1 MSKAKVEAGVR
12 FAQTY
17 ILGRLR
23 QLTFFSLAEC
33 NAAIALVMQRMNER
47 PMRNLGLSRRELFEK
62 IERDAL
68 TALPADDWEFA
79 EWRRARVNLDYHIEV
94 HDFLY
99 SVPHALI
106 RAEVD
111 VRITARTV
119 EIFHRGQR
127 VGVHQR
133 RYMGRKHG
141 TDPDHMPSSHRRYA
155 EWTPDRFRR
164 WAGKIGPNTEG
175 LISAVLASRP
185 HPEQGFRTCL
195 GILRSYRGLDPARL
209 EAVSARA
216 VELGVLNCKGV
227 ASLLARKRD
236 SAAPR
241 TAVPPRS
248 STTPI
253 CAVPATTIERI
264 SSCSL
269 IPRSTNCTPSASTA
283 WPKGSRNWNTKP
295 EARGLDHA
303 EWLGLLLEYE
313 LTLRRQ
319 KQFETRAR
327 VARLRHPA
335 SVEDV
340 NYQSPRGLDRALFL
354 KLAACDWIAERRNL
368 LLTGASG
375 LGKSWLACALGH
387 KACRENLSVLY
398 TRMPRLF
405 ADLAIAH
412 GDARYARLLRSLA
425 RVKLLILDDW
435 GPEALTPDQARDLLE
450 IVEDR
455 YDKGSLIITS
465 QVPVDRWHD
474 LIGVPTLADAILDR
488 VIHNA
493 YRIDLAGESLRKRP
507 SSPEIDAAREGRLA
521 RPSARQGRG

>member
-23 QLTFFSLAEC
+23 GLTFFSLAEC
-33 NAAIALVMQRMNER
+33 NEAIALVMNRMNDR

-68 TALPADDWEFA
+68 IALPADDWEFA

-195 GILRSYRGLDPARL
+195 GILRAYRGLDPDRL

-227 ASLLARKRD
+227 ASLLARKPD
-236 SAAPR
+236 SR
-241 TAVPPRS
+241 RQGQPPRHALRPRQSARSRLLPLRGNPHAGS
-248 STTPI
+248 SHARPF
-253 CAVPATTIERI
+253 AR
-264 SSCSL
+264 
-269 IPRSTNCTPSASTA
+269 A
-283 WPKGSRNWNTKP
+283 WPSR
-295 EARGLDHA
+295 
-303 EWLGLLLEYE
+303 LG
-313 LTLRRQ
+313 
-319 KQFETRAR
+319 
-327 VARLRHPA
+327 
-335 SVEDV
+335 
-340 NYQSPRGLDRALFL
+340 
-354 KLAACDWIAERRNL
+354 
-368 LLTGASG
+368 
-375 LGKSWLACALGH
+375 
-387 KACRENLSVLY
+387 
-398 TRMPRLF
+398 
-405 ADLAIAH
+405 
-412 GDARYARLLRSLA
+412 
-425 RVKLLILDDW
+425 
-435 GPEALTPDQARDLLE
+435 
-450 IVEDR
+450 
-455 YDKGSLIITS
+455 
-465 QVPVDRWHD
+465 
-474 LIGVPTLADAILDR
+474 
-488 VIHNA
+488 
-493 YRIDLAGESLRKRP
+493 
-507 SSPEIDAAREGRLA
+507 
-521 RPSARQGRG
+521 

>member
-1 MSKAKVEAGVR
+1 MDYSGKRIGIVDPSTGEIREAEIFVGVLGASNLTYAEATWTQTLPDWTGAHVRMFRFFGGAPKLLVPDNLKSGVNKASFYDPEINRTYGAMAAHYSVGVLPARPGKPRDKAKVEAGVR

-23 QLTFFSLAEC
+23 GLTFFSLAEC
-33 NAAIALVMQRMNER
+33 NEAIALVMQRMNDR
-47 PMRNLGLSRRELFEK
+47 PMRNLGLSRRELFDK

-68 TALPADDWEFA
+68 IALPGDDWEFA

-141 TDPDHMPSSHRRYA
+141 TDLDHMPSSHRRYA

-195 GILRSYRGLDPARL
+195 GILRSYRGLDPARV

-227 ASLLARKRD
+227 ASLLARKHDPAAAED
-236 SAAPR
+236 SR
-241 TAVPPRS
+241 
-248 STTPI
+248 
-253 CAVPATTIERI
+253 PAT
-264 SSCSL
+264 L
-269 IPRSTNCTPSASTA
+269 F
-283 WPKGSRNWNTKP
+283 
-295 EARGLDHA
+295 DHA
-303 EWLGLLLEYE
+303 N
-313 LTLRRQ
+313 LR
-319 KQFETRAR
+319 
-327 VARLRHPA
+327 
-335 SVEDV
+335 
-340 NYQSPRGLDRALFL
+340 
-354 KLAACDWIAERRNL
+354 
-368 LLTGASG
+368 
-375 LGKSWLACALGH
+375 
-387 KACRENLSVLY
+387 
-398 TRMPRLF
+398 
-405 ADLAIAH
+405 
-412 GDARYARLLRSLA
+412 
-425 RVKLLILDDW
+425 
-435 GPEALTPDQARDLLE
+435 GPG
-450 IVEDR
+450 
-455 YDKGSLIITS
+455 YY
-465 QVPVDRWHD
+465 H
-474 LIGVPTLADAILDR
+474 
-488 VIHNA
+488 
-493 YRIDLAGESLRKRP
+493 
-507 SSPEIDAAREGRLA
+507 
-521 RPSARQGRG
+521 